1 MGSTWV
7 ATRPHLYRGFQKFQ
21 ALQAELGLS
30 GFCKNK
36 EKKLVRIMDK
46 KIRGMR
52 VLESGAGQREDF
64 GGGIKGRALE
74 LPCIAEDVDDH
85 TGFGAFATVA
95 LCRHKVDG
103 SDYAGSVL
111 PFLPFSCSDLPL
123 FTFLFFYSLSVS
135 LSSFSFRFSHPRTE
149 ERWKIRALPF
159 ASTDFSISLELR
171 IASLCMKEI
180 VNPAE
185 TLGFLFFDS
194 IRIGFSPTKSSGFWG
209 EGERGM
215 LRSGLSNG
223 EDEKQLQES
232 GNGDPAAAY
241 SSRSV

>member
-1 MGSTWV
+1 
-7 ATRPHLYRGFQKFQ
+7 
-21 ALQAELGLS
+21 
-30 GFCKNK
+30 
-36 EKKLVRIMDK
+36 MDK

-103 SDYAGSVL
+103 SDYAVKKIPTGR
-111 PFLPFSCSDLPL
+111 
-123 FTFLFFYSLSVS
+123 YVS
-135 LSSFSFRFSHPRTE
+135 FDYERVRRTE